1 MFDFPWLSQ
10 PPQGAHASMKTW
22 VFVKT
27 YQQIPKSHMQKYNTK
42 HQTRKKMRLWTA
54 RFLTQPSANEYTVAP
69 LTWKRWYTSVCRLMN
84 VPGRWIMHM
93 SVFISSTLASIHSST
108 KWPENTLCVCVYIV
122 LSNSKGNVTKL
133 IAVLLQLLTDWL
145 ASSDVYK
152 TKEKTVISIWLGCQV
167 KCLGKIT
174 KENSANSI
182 WQGCQVFR

>member
-108 KWPENTLCVCVYIV
+108 KWPENTLCVCVYSPIK
-122 LSNSKGNVTKL
+122 LKRQCDQINSSPFT
-133 IAVLLQLLTDWL
+133 TSDWL
-145 ASSDVYK
+145 
-152 TKEKTVISIWLGCQV
+152 TC
-167 KCLGKIT
+167 
-174 KENSANSI
+174 
-182 WQGCQVFR
+182 VFRCLQNKGKNCNQYLTGLSSKMFR